1 MVRRVLVGFDGSP
14 LAGET
19 LSHAARLAQADH
31 ASLVVVLALP
41 WPCLAPGPMTAMAAH
56 LVREC
61 EAELER
67 SMRRAVDAL
76 PDDVSVTFLSRH
88 GGAATCLRRTAEEH
102 GCDVIVV
109 SETRLARRLRLRRS
123 PIEIV
128 VAPEPARARRRGR
141 RAARPSAAP
150 APATPP

>member
-61 EAELER
+61 EAELEQ

-76 PDDVSVTFLSRH
+76 PADVSVTFLSRH
-88 GGAATCLRRTAEEH
+88 GGAAGCLRRTAAEH
-102 GCDVIVV
+102 GCDIIVV
-109 SETRLARRLRLRRS
+109 SEERLPRPRGPRPS
-123 PIEIV
+123 P
-128 VAPEPARARRRGR
+128 PPTGPPPRPARG
-141 RAARPSAAP
+141 
-150 APATPP
+150 

>member
-14 LAGET
+14 RAGET
-19 LSHAARLAQADH
+19 LAHAARLAQDDH
-31 ASLVVVLALP
+31 ASLVVVPALP
-41 WPCLAPGPMTAMAAH
+41 WPCLAPGPMTAMAAL

-61 EAELER
+61 EAELEH

-76 PDDVSVTFLSRH
+76 PDDLSVTFLSRH
-88 GGAATCLRRTAEEH
+88 SGATGCLLRTASAQD
-102 GCDVIVV
+102 CAVIVV
-109 SETRLARRLRLRRS
+109 GDARLARRLRWRRS
-123 PIEIV
+123 PIAIA
-128 VAPEPARARRRGR
+128 VAPGPDRARRRGR